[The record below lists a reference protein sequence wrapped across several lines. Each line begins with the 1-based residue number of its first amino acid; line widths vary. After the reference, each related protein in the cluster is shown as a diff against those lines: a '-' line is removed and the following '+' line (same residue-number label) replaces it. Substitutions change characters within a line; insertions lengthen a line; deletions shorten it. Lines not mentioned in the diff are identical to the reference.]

1 MRSEVNNSDFL
12 VVLFQF
18 FVSTLISISRNS
30 NLKQIVNYI
39 KPSSFNFMITISYVF
54 YCNNCYEMLQILTY
68 VFIYLPI
75 WENNLILFGAVS
87 RDPVSELLELFLG
100 ASSLGDLEHIEAHRP
115 LQVQGT
121 HTCPLWQCP
130 QSRCPWSRGKGTET
144 CSSGISGSS
153 CTFGC
158 SEGSLQMTMVP
169 CISIPD
175 RICPWMETLPVKGRF
190 LSM

>member
-68 VFIYLPI
+68 VFIYLHMLTPG
-75 WENNLILFGAVS
+75 EGNGN
-87 RDPVSELLELFLG
+87 
-100 ASSLGDLEHIEAHRP
+100 P
-115 LQVQGT
+115 LQYS
-121 HTCPLWQCP
+121 CLENPMD
-130 QSRCPWSRGKGTET
+130 RGG
-144 CSSGISGSS
+144 
-153 CTFGC
+153 
-158 SEGSLQMTMVP
+158 
-169 CISIPD
+169 
-175 RICPWMETLPVKGRF
+175 
-190 LSM
+190 

>member
-68 VFIYLPI
+68 VFIYLPPHADS
-75 WENNLILFGAVS
+75 W
-87 RDPVSELLELFLG
+87 RRKWQPTPVFLPG
-100 ASSLGDLEHIEAHRP
+100 ESHGQRRLTWGHKQLDTNEQIAH
-115 LQVQGT
+115 T
-121 HTCPLWQCP
+121 HTDWGL
-130 QSRCPWSRGKGTET
+130 SRWLK
-144 CSSGISGSS
+144 
-153 CTFGC
+153 
-158 SEGSLQMTMVP
+158 Q
-169 CISIPD
+169 
-175 RICPWMETLPVKGRF
+175 
-190 LSM
+190 